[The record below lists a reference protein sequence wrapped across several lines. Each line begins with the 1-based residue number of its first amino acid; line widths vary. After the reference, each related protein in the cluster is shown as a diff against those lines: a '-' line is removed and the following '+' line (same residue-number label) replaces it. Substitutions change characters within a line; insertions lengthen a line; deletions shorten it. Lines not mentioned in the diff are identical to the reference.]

1 MPDEEKSTRPVSDE
15 PSQPDAALKPKK
27 KKGFLSFLCCGSSG
41 DASDP
46 TLEDQPNKPVT
57 RTNAERTSQSVPTP
71 ADQSAISAGPRAG
84 NKAGSSLDD
93 PSAQQGSRTTSE
105 KPLSAEDLIHKP
117 VPDLPAEANESSLG
131 KAQSNGQQ
139 STVTSPGIVPLVL
152 APAPDADA
160 SSGPSV
166 EVQPPTPIG
175 GAIASED
182 IPIADRTPAQKA
194 QDDNLELVDSGPKV
208 PLSEHEA
215 EIITHQQ
222 QPEPEVAQAPTLP
235 PPPPIV
241 DRGVDGSV
249 NSREGSESA
258 QKWLLPPM
266 RPEHRGRK
274 CLVLDL
280 DETLVH
286 SSFKV
291 HKFYEGENWLRHVR

>member
-15 PSQPDAALKPKK
+15 PSQPDAALKSKK

-57 RTNAERTSQSVPTP
+57 TTNAERTSQSVPTP
-71 ADQSAISAGPRAG
+71 ADQNAVSTGRRSG
-84 NKAGSSLDD
+84 NKAVSSLDD
-93 PSAQQGSRTTSE
+93 PSAPRGSRTTSE
-105 KPLSAEDLIHKP
+105 KPLSADDLIHKP
-117 VPDLPAEANESSLG
+117 VPDLPAEANESSPV
-131 KAQSNGQQ
+131 KAQGNGQ
-139 STVTSPGIVPLVL
+139 STASSPGIVPLVL

-222 QPEPEVAQAPTLP
+222 QPEPEVAQAPTIP
-235 PPPPIV
+235 PPPPLAE
-241 DRGVDGSV
+241 RGVDGSV

-291 HKFYEGENWLRHVR
+291 RNLRETEH